1 MGKLREHSSE
11 SFGEDGRFVQLHHR
25 LSFGVGKE
33 VIMNP
38 ETILNALY
46 DLWAKEHGETVEI
59 EIVNRKE
66 YET

>member
-1 MGKLREHSSE
+1 
-11 SFGEDGRFVQLHHR
+11 
-25 LSFGVGKE
+25 
-33 VIMNP
+33 MNP